1 MAEKDDRK
9 NLGDDMG
16 QQQHLFLLE
25 LSSEIQDRVPSP
37 GIAFARMIRSNDDGI
52 SDMILP
58 FLSSLLTVS
67 APAKT
72 GPTRMIIKKSHWDVQ
87 DWLYTPYHLPA

>member
-9 NLGDDMG
+9 NLGDDLG
-16 QQQHLFLLE
+16 QRQHLFLLE
-25 LSSEIQDRVPSP
+25 LSSEFQDRVPSP
-37 GIAFARMIRSNDDGI
+37 GIAFARMLWSNDDGI

-72 GPTRMIIKKSHWDVQ
+72 GPTRMIKKKSHWDVQ

>member
-1 MAEKDDRK
+1 MAEREDRK
-9 NLGDDMG
+9 TLADER
-16 QQQHLFLLE
+16 QHLFLLE
-25 LSSEIQDRVPSP
+25 LSSEFQDRVPSP

-67 APAKT
+67 APAKA
-72 GPTRMIIKKSHWDVQ
+72 GPMRMIKKNHWDVQ
-87 DWLYTPYHLPA
+87 DWLYTPYHPPA